1 MTRPDKS
8 RLGESNPGPTHYERV
23 RCTTVA
29 DGWCGLTLAY
39 ARQSGAG
46 DGR

>member
-1 MTRPDKS
+1 MEGPIRLAGVRVRRP
-8 RLGESNPGPTHYERV
+8 TQYERV

-29 DGWCGLTLAY
+29 DGSCGLTLGY

-46 DGR
+46 DGQ